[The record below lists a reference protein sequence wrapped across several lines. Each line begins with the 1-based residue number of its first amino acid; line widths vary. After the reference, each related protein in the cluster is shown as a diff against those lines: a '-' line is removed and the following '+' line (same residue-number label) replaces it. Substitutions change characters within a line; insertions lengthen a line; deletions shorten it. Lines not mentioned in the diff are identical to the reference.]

1 MAYFSSGYIAPNYF
15 EGDEPQK
22 LVMIT
27 CTAEL
32 LATAAASDTYSSM
45 RTTAQA
51 SMTIESNSSPV
62 SINATAETI
71 FKGHVSSTFKT
82 EATAE
87 MNLVV
92 LTFAETK
99 QNCTASTIFN
109 GSTGVNLEVASW
121 INNMSACCR
130 NLSARLDAL
139 ESGDYLIA
147 ADIKQLYDT
156 EEVHYV

>member
-1 MAYFSSGYIAPNYF
+1 MAYFSSGYIASGYF

-51 SMTIESNSSPV
+51 SMVIKDSSSSV
-62 SINATAETI
+62 NINATAETI
-71 FKGHVSSTFKT
+71 FKGHTSSIFKT

-92 LTFAETK
+92 LTFAKTK
-99 QNCTASTIFN
+99 QTCKAITVFN
-109 GSTGVNLEVASW
+109 GSTGVNLEVANW

-130 NLSARLDAL
+130 DMSARLDAL

-147 ADIKQLYDT
+147 ADVKQLYDT